1 MKDKICIVVVMTVI
15 VTIIASGIYLNH
27 KTSDTAYN
35 LAVDFITIA
44 NIISFLTIF
53 LPPTFYRYADNDR
66 AYKGCQ
72 GCSVRDNLPFPH
84 KTELL

>member
-1 MKDKICIVVVMTVI
+1 MKDKICIVVVTTVI

-35 LAVDFITIA
+35 LAVEFITIA

-72 GCSVRDNLPFPH
+72 GCSVRDNLPFLH

>member
-15 VTIIASGIYLNH
+15 VTIIAGGIYLNH

-53 LPPTFYRYADNDR
+53 LPLTFYRYANIVR
-66 AYKGCQ
+66 AYKGCPDYA
-72 GCSVRDNLPFPH
+72 VRDNLPFLH

>member
-15 VTIIASGIYLNH
+15 ATIIASGIYLNH

-35 LAVDFITIA
+35 LAVDLITIA

-53 LPPTFYRYADNDR
+53 LPPTFYRYANIVR

-72 GCSVRDNLPFPH
+72 GCSVRDNLPFLH

>member
-1 MKDKICIVVVMTVI
+1 MKDKICIVVVTTVI

-35 LAVDFITIA
+35 LAVDLITIA

-53 LPPTFYRYADNDR
+53 LYSP
-66 AYKGCQ
+66 
-72 GCSVRDNLPFPH
+72 
-84 KTELL
+84 

>member
-35 LAVDFITIA
+35 LAVDLITIA

-53 LPPTFYRYADNDR
+53 LPLTFYRYADNDR
-66 AYKGCQ
+66 AYKDCPGYA
-72 GCSVRDNLPFPH
+72 VRDNLPFLH

>member
-1 MKDKICIVVVMTVI
+1 MKDKICIVVVTTVI

-53 LPPTFYRYADNDR
+53 LPLTFYRYADNDR

-72 GCSVRDNLPFPH
+72 GCSVRDNSPFLH

>member
-35 LAVDFITIA
+35 LAFDLITIA

-53 LPPTFYRYADNDR
+53 LPLTFYRYANIVR
-66 AYKGCQ
+66 AYKGCPDYA
-72 GCSVRDNLPFPH
+72 VRDNLPFLH

>member
-1 MKDKICIVVVMTVI
+1 MKDKICIVVVTTVI

-35 LAVDFITIA
+35 LAVDLITIA

-72 GCSVRDNLPFPH
+72 GCSVRDNLPFLH

>member
-35 LAVDFITIA
+35 LAVDLITIA

-53 LPPTFYRYADNDR
+53 LPLTFYRYANIVR
-66 AYKGCQ
+66 AYKGCP
-72 GCSVRDNLPFPH
+72 GYAVRDNSTFLH